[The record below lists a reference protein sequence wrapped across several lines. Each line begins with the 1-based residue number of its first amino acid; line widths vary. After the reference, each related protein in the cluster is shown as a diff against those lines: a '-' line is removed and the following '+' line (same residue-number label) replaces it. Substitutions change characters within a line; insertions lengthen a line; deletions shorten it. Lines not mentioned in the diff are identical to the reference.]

1 MCSHPEQL
9 HVNNFDLSG
18 VKLRLSAP
26 RVPEDC
32 PLSLHNCYAARFEI
46 FSVTVTHHT
55 HTPHPS
61 EHTCRPRLHPATPC
75 LPGDLQESLVRGKQ
89 AGSHSCARPPFSMCE
104 SKCVCI
110 YA

>member
-32 PLSLHNCYAARFEI
+32 P
-46 FSVTVTHHT
+46 
-55 HTPHPS
+55 S

-75 LPGDLQESLVRGKQ
+75 LPWDLQESLVRGKQ